1 MERHV
6 REVHEG
12 KKDPNPKRKC
22 PICNKVTSKKRMKE
36 HIAMVHEGYIRIGY
50 GVFKGTGATEPV
62 VLLVL

>member
-36 HIAMVHEGYIRIGY
+36 HIAMVHEGYIRIG
-50 GVFKGTGATEPV
+50 
-62 VLLVL
+62 